1 MLRFLKVLLFFM
13 IYKMIVGKQEKKMK
27 KFLACFAVFVA
38 LIFVVSCG
46 GGSKINDNTDTGDT
60 VTDEDEVDTNSTD
73 TEPTEP
79 TTDDVVEPTSD
90 DDPDTN
96 PESNDDDAD
105 SSDTDDTD
113 TADTAPDADAVV
125 ATEEG
130 IYLGIIGFN
139 DDLTTKPIKRL
150 TDTNKN
156 EFKNFISSLQQ
167 KNYTA
172 LYWADYSAL
181 DMLRE
186 YKISP
191 DLQLKKVAMVTFTD
205 GLDNQS
211 LALDE
216 FNPGPYDSQA
226 DYMNAIHTMI
236 MDEEGIHGLPVTA
249 YSIGLKGSDVTDDVK
264 FNETLEKLASECR
277 ESDGADCK
285 YVFHVSDM
293 SEVENHFAVI
303 ADSLYRVSTT
313 INVGVY
319 IPGGY
324 DNGQVIRYTFDNVS
338 AAANSHLYIEATYH
352 RTGSQRTLE
361 NIKYEG
367 FRPGASTITSS
378 ATGPHGELYFQ
389 FNDLKYSDGRTVSQ
403 SEIISKSRLWKLT
416 SGGGWDG
423 ETEMNMAE
431 LPPVID
437 EDKSSALIMLVLD
450 STTSLGYDF
459 ARMQSAARNFVDIL
473 FNGGSG
479 VTTTTDIAAE
489 ECDAV
494 GGNWNSDQN
503 KCTRTQN
510 CSAKP
515 ANTVWNTVS
524 EIIQTWNG
532 SSWSPSTTSS
542 YNETASNQYC
552 RYKCAYNDYE
562 WNGTQCVKPSTPCN
576 PNPCTDIT
584 NSNGNCTVSGSSY
597 VCGCSGDYEWN
608 GTQCVEPSTP
618 CKPINPCGGH
628 GTCTQTSFDSYS
640 CSCEPNYFINNSSYT
655 CVSPCDPNPCVGME
669 NSTGI
674 CTATSATNY
683 SCGCSGD
690 YEWNGSQCS
699 PVPSEPTD
707 PDIEPT
713 DINDPCYSTPCYD
726 SITNLTWSAE
736 WYTTTPTWSNT
747 MSYSQAVSYC
757 ENLNQGG
764 YTDWHLPT
772 ISELRTLIK
781 NCAGTATNG
790 SCGVIDTGN
799 SSTSCLLSG
808 CYTSGSCAS
817 CANNW
822 NHSKLGDFNGF
833 WSSSTLPDCTNCA
846 WYVGFRSATVN
857 FYYKSYDFHVRCV
870 RSNTD
875 TDTDTDTGD
884 TDIDTDTDTDT
895 DTGDTDIDTDTNTD
909 TDTGDTDLETDTDY

>member
-1 MLRFLKVLLFFM
+1 MFKFRRKA
-13 IYKMIVGKQEKKMK
+13 MK
-27 KFLACFAVFVA
+27 KCFISCALFAA

-46 GGSKINDNTDTGDT
+46 GGSKINDKTDTGDT
-60 VTDEDEVDTNSTD
+60 VTDEDEVDTDSTD
-73 TEPTEP
+73 MEPTEP
-79 TTDDVVEPTSD
+79 TTNDDIEPTSD
-90 DDPDTN
+90 DDV
-96 PESNDDDAD
+96 
-105 SSDTDDTD
+105 DTDDLTPDDDSDTVSDDDVDADTD
-113 TADTAPDADAVV
+113 TVV
-125 ATEEG
+125 AMEEG

-139 DDLTTKPIKRL
+139 DNLTTKPIKRL
-150 TDTNKN
+150 TDTNRN

-181 DMLRE
+181 EMMRE

-191 DLQLKKVAMVTFTD
+191 NLQLKKVAMVTFTD

-264 FNETLEKLASECR
+264 FNETLEKLASECK
-277 ESDGADCK
+277 ESDGTDCK

-352 RTGSQRTLE
+352 RSGSSRTLE

-367 FRPGASTITSS
+367 FKPGASTITSS

-459 ARMQSAARNFVDIL
+459 ARMQSAAKNFVDIL

-479 VTTTTDIAAE
+479 LTTTTDVEAE

-532 SSWSPSTTSS
+532 SSWSPSSTST
-542 YNETASNQYC
+542 YNEIGSTQYC
-552 RYKCAYNDYE
+552 RFKCASEEYTWDDSE
-562 WNGTQCVKPSTPCN
+562 
-576 PNPCTDIT
+576 CTEAA
-584 NSNGNCTVSGSSY
+584 
-597 VCGCSGDYEWN
+597 GD
-608 GTQCVEPSTP
+608 
-618 CKPINPCGGH
+618 
-628 GTCTQTSFDSYS
+628 
-640 CSCEPNYFINNSSYT
+640 
-655 CVSPCDPNPCVGME
+655 
-669 NSTGI
+669 
-674 CTATSATNY
+674 
-683 SCGCSGD
+683 
-690 YEWNGSQCS
+690 
-699 PVPSEPTD
+699 
-707 PDIEPT
+707 
-713 DINDPCYSTPCYD
+713 
-726 SITNLTWSAE
+726 
-736 WYTTTPTWSNT
+736 
-747 MSYSQAVSYC
+747 
-757 ENLNQGG
+757 
-764 YTDWHLPT
+764 
-772 ISELRTLIK
+772 
-781 NCAGTATNG
+781 
-790 SCGVIDTGN
+790 
-799 SSTSCLLSG
+799 
-808 CYTSGSCAS
+808 
-817 CANNW
+817 
-822 NHSKLGDFNGF
+822 
-833 WSSSTLPDCTNCA
+833 
-846 WYVGFRSATVN
+846 
-857 FYYKSYDFHVRCV
+857 
-870 RSNTD
+870 
-875 TDTDTDTGD
+875 
-884 TDIDTDTDTDT
+884 
-895 DTGDTDIDTDTNTD
+895 
-909 TDTGDTDLETDTDY
+909 